1 MTEQIEISNAEWEVM
16 RVIWT
21 LGQATSR
28 QLIEI
33 MEVKQN
39 WKPATT
45 KTLLGRL
52 VAKDALETKKEGRG
66 FIYSPLVQ
74 EQATIDAQLMQNFS
88 NICQM
93 DVGKTLAYLVE
104 NLNLTQSDIAK
115 ITAKLED
122 KKSSAPEKLECD
134 CIPAKFHRSGCQQCK

>member
-52 VAKDALETKKEGRG
+52 VA
-66 FIYSPLVQ
+66 
-74 EQATIDAQLMQNFS
+74 
-88 NICQM
+88 
-93 DVGKTLAYLVE
+93 
-104 NLNLTQSDIAK
+104 
-115 ITAKLED
+115 
-122 KKSSAPEKLECD
+122 
-134 CIPAKFHRSGCQQCK
+134 